1 MRRFRFVSTAVV
13 FGALVGTS
21 AAQTLVFA
29 DCPDCPLMVEIA
41 GGSFRMGL
49 ADWWSND
56 RVRPVHDVTV
66 RPFAIGLRE
75 ITKEQ
80 FDAFIDASGRTHSHC
95 GYRRGDN
102 GAARCLTWFDAQ
114 AYVEWLTRRTGQFYR
129 LPSEAEWEYV
139 AQDPTIAGVSRFGV
153 LDLFVGVSEWMAD
166 CYYANYRGAP
176 TDGSPW
182 AGDPG
187 CRRRVVRGGSWHK
200 LFDGYADRWTDRRKL
215 RALRREAAAR
225 GGRSADRTTSTRG
238 MRVVR
243 ELPR

>member
-1 MRRFRFVSTAVV
+1 MRLFHFASTAVV

-29 DCPDCPLMVEIA
+29 DCPDCPLMVEIP

-49 ADWWSND
+49 TDWWTND
-56 RVRPVHDVTV
+56 RVRPAHDVTV

-75 ITKEQ
+75 VTKEQ
-80 FDAFIDASGRTHSHC
+80 FDAFIDATGRTHTHC
-95 GYRRGDN
+95 GYRMGDN

-114 AYVEWLTRRTGQFYR
+114 AYVEWLTHRTGQFYR

-153 LDLFVGVSEWMAD
+153 LDLFVGASEWMAD
-166 CYYANYRGAP
+166 CYYANYRGVP

-200 LFDGYADRWTDRRKL
+200 LFDGYADRWADRRKL
-215 RALRREAAAR
+215 RALAREAAAR